1 MKRGRK
7 TRGIIIGDKY
17 MQTDGL
23 KELIKLKGINWGP
36 NVWFL
41 GRLMIIGFEERVD
54 IILAK

>member
-17 MQTDGL
+17 LQTDGV

-36 NVWFL
+36 NRVFGKTDDYGFL
-41 GRLMIIGFEERVD
+41 SVKKG
-54 IILAK
+54 